1 MEDIIQG
8 NFEHLIKLIE
18 SEDPIVRNAAALKLK
33 DLKDDRAIVPLLNS
47 IFKNRNF
54 NGTMVYALES
64 LNCEEHFINI
74 FKILFH
80 EGYEAKIAA
89 NSILNEQVFEFTQE
103 DLFCIQSMWKDCIL
117 NPKEYEGFGNKET
130 RSMMEDNYDGFMK
143 YLEK

>member
-8 NFEHLIKLIE
+8 NFDHLIKLIE

-64 LNCEEHFINI
+64 LNCEKHFINI

>member
-8 NFEHLIKLIE
+8 NFDHLIKLIE

-64 LNCEEHFINI
+64 LNCEKHFINI
-74 FKILFH
+74 FKIYIF
-80 EGYEAKIAA
+80 
-89 NSILNEQVFEFTQE
+89 Q
-103 DLFCIQSMWKDCIL
+103 
-117 NPKEYEGFGNKET
+117 
-130 RSMMEDNYDGFMK
+130 
-143 YLEK
+143 

>member
-64 LNCEEHFINI
+64 LNCEKHFINI